1 VRMRVKI
8 CCIQSVEE
16 ARLAVDAGADALGLV
31 SAMPSGPG
39 PIPDERIAEIARTVP
54 PGVATFL
61 LTCRTDPAALVAQ
74 VRAAAVGTVQLVD
87 RVGAQAYEALAAA
100 LPSVRRVQVVHVTGE
115 EAVGHALAAAPG
127 VHAVLLDSGDPQA
140 EVRVLGGTGRT
151 HDWVVSRRIRDRL
164 PVPLWLAGGLT
175 PENVGEAIAQVRP
188 FGVDVCSGVRV
199 DGRLDP
205 DRLSRFVDAVR
216 AAS

>member
-1 VRMRVKI
+1 MRTRIKV

-16 ARLAVDAGADALGLV
+16 ARLAVDAGADAIGLV

-39 PIPDERIAEIARTVP
+39 PIPDARIAEIAREVP

-61 LTCRTDPAALVAQ
+61 LTCRTDPAGLVEQ
-74 VRAAAVGTVQLVD
+74 VREAAVSTVQLVD
-87 RVGAQAYEALAAA
+87 RVGAAAHAALAAA
-100 LPSVRRVQVVHVTGE
+100 LPWVRRVQVVHVTGE
-115 EAVGHALAAAPG
+115 ESVADALAAGPG
-127 VHAVLLDSGDPQA
+127 VHAVLLDSGDPKA
-140 EVRVLGGTGRT
+140 AVRVLGGTGRT
-151 HDWVVSRRIRDRL
+151 HDWGLSRRIRDAL

-175 PENVGEAIAQVRP
+175 AENVGEAIARVRP
-188 FGVDVCSGVRV
+188 FGVDVCSGLRV
-199 DGRLDP
+199 DGRLEP